1 MSESNPD
8 QATPTAT
15 DTRAMLAAMAMQAL
29 IQKNPF
35 PEAEAIT
42 SQAVLYADAL
52 IKELEK

>member
-8 QATPTAT
+8 QATPIAT

-29 IQKNPF
+29 INKNPF

-52 IKELEK
+52 IKELQK